1 MRRRSSVT
9 ALALCAAVFVNV
21 AAQQVSEARV
31 GRFGTVGRGLS
42 EEEIL
47 QIRGLGNAAGKP
59 PWLILGFGSLI
70 WGVERVTVYLEPTVT
85 TERLQRGRALRLM
98 ADTPPLVSRRSP
110 WRVENTE
117 AYAYVPLD
125 GRPRE
130 FANED
135 DLGWPFTVRGE
146 IDDATLVS
154 LVAFVRSRP
163 ALPGVPEG
171 AAPREVVSWPI
182 AGIAQHGDQF
192 VASLRHGG
200 AEVFRVTVIKKD
212 GQWVVTKWDW
222 SVA

>member
-21 AAQQVSEARV
+21 AAQQVSEAPV

-59 PWLILGFGSLI
+59 PWLILGFASLI
-70 WGVERVTVYLEPTVT
+70 RGVVRVTVYLEPTVT

-98 ADTPPLVSRRSP
+98 ADAPPLVSRRSP
-110 WRVENTE
+110 WRVEKTE

-135 DLGWPFTVRGE
+135 DLGWPFVVWE
-146 IDDATLVS
+146 
-154 LVAFVRSRP
+154 RSTMRRSS
-163 ALPGVPEG
+163 A
-171 AAPREVVSWPI
+171 SWPSSV
-182 AGIAQHGDQF
+182 HD
-192 VASLRHGG
+192 RHSP
-200 AEVFRVTVIKKD
+200 ECRRVHCRE
-212 GQWVVTKWDW
+212 KW
-222 SVA
+222 